1 MVPFTSIIGW
11 DVAVDENHNVKVME
25 WNGDHNDIKF
35 SEATQGPCFSDLGW
49 EELWKKISQKL
60 SMRANQI

>member
-35 SEATQGPCFSDLGW
+35 SEATQGACFSDRGW
-49 EELWKKISQKL
+49 ESSGKKISLKL
-60 SMRANQI
+60 SMQANQI